1 MTDAVAPRR
10 ATWRFMGLHPLRLMA
25 LGFGSG
31 LAPKAPGTFGTL
43 AGWVLWLLIDR
54 FFSPSSTAW
63 CAIIVTGFL
72 IGWWACTHTARAL
85 ATSDP
90 SPVVWDEIIAFWI
103 ILAVAVPTMPVWPL
117 TWAWLGQLA
126 LFGLFRLFDAVKR
139 GPVGW
144 ADSLFKPKPG
154 VRPGWPQGFG
164 IIFDDLVAALCVLVI
179 WFPAVALLAHFV
191 DPWPADTHFRVAPA
205 PWRSSP

>member
-1 MTDAVAPRR
+1 MADAVAPRR

-43 AGWVLWLLIDR
+43 AGWGLWLLIDR
-54 FFSPSSTAW
+54 FLSPSSTAW
-63 CAIIVTGFL
+63 CAIIVAGFL
-72 IGWWACTHTARAL
+72 VGWWACTHTARAL
-85 ATSDP
+85 ATADP

-103 ILAVAVPTMPVWPL
+103 ILAVAVPRMP
-117 TWAWLGQLA
+117 AGIDESFHWLGQLV

-144 ADSLFKPKPG
+144 ADSLFKPKRG
-154 VRPGWPQGFG
+154 DAPGWPQGFG
-164 IIFDDLVAALCVLVI
+164 IIFDDLVAAACVLVV
-179 WFPAVALLAHFV
+179 WFGALLLLAGWLQ
-191 DPWPADTHFRVAPA
+191 PSGTHLRIIPT
-205 PWRSSP
+205 